1 MNDEQKEIN
10 RLISK
15 DRAIFMALFF
25 LTGSV
30 LFGAGLIVWF
40 FMAMGAASISKPIAG
55 VITALFILFAGSM
68 TAFTFIFAYTAL
80 TGKSFGKVRGFRRV
94 ATRLTL
100 PAVLRTGK
108 ILGVEKDRIV
118 RAFVNINNEIVR
130 NLMKGSKAKEI
141 LILLPHCLQL
151 ENCSLKLTYDIGTC
165 VGCGKC
171 DIKDL
176 VEVAERYNVS
186 INVATG
192 GTVARRI
199 VKETRPDVILAVAC
213 ERDLLSGIQDTYPL
227 PVIGFCN
234 RRPHGECRST
244 RVDVAQIENELKNIH
259 G

>member
-1 MNDEQKEIN
+1 MNKA
-10 RLISK
+10 ISK

-25 LTGSV
+25 LSCSV
-30 LFGAGLIVWF
+30 LLGTGLVVWYFMTLGAEHVSGLI
-40 FMAMGAASISKPIAG
+40 AGA
-55 VITALFILFAGSM
+55 ITALFIVFALSV
-68 TAFTFIFAYTAL
+68 TFFTFVFAYTAL
-80 TGKSFGKVRGFRRV
+80 TGSSFGQVKGFRRV

-100 PAVLRTGK
+100 PVILRTGK
-108 ILGVEKDRIV
+108 MFGVEKDRLV
-118 RAFVNINNEIVR
+118 RAFVNMNNDMVR
-130 NLMKGSKAKEI
+130 NLMSTKKPEKL

-151 ENCSLKLTYDIGTC
+151 DDCQLKLTNDIGRC

-171 DIKDL
+171 DIKEL
-176 VEVAERYNVS
+176 VEIAEKYNLA

-234 RRPHGECRST
+234 RRPNGECRST
-244 RVDVAQIENELKNIH
+244 RVNVNMIEDEIKNLYRDQEAI
-259 G
+259 

>member
-1 MNDEQKEIN
+1 
-10 RLISK
+10 
-15 DRAIFMALFF
+15 MALFF
-25 LTGSV
+25 LAGSV
-30 LFGAGLIVWF
+30 LFAGGLVVWF
-40 FMAMGAASISKPIAG
+40 FMSTGAAAVSEIASM
-55 VITALFILFAGSM
+55 VITGLFIIFASM
-68 TAFTFIFAYTAL
+68 MTLFTFSFAFAAL
-80 TGKSFGKVRGFRRV
+80 TGKYIGKVKGFRRV

-100 PAVLRTGK
+100 PVVMRTGK
-108 ILGVEKDRIV
+108 AFGVEKDRIV

-130 NLMKGSKAKEI
+130 NLMKGKGAKEI

-176 VEVAERYNVS
+176 VDVAEKYNVS

-244 RVDVAQIENELKNIH
+244 RVDVQQIENELKNIY
-259 G
+259 GKEEAI

>member
-1 MNDEQKEIN
+1 MNKKV
-10 RLISK
+10 ISK

-25 LTGSV
+25 LSGSI
-30 LFGAGLIVWF
+30 LFGTGLMVWY
-40 FMAMGAASISKPIAG
+40 FMSIGASVIAG
-55 VITALFILFAGSM
+55 WTVWVITGLFIMFALFMTLFSI
-68 TAFTFIFAYTAL
+68 IFAYTAL
-80 TGKSFGKVRGFRRV
+80 TGRNFGQVKGFKRV
-94 ATRLTL
+94 AQRLTL
-100 PAVLRTGK
+100 PVVLRTGK
-108 ILGVEKDRIV
+108 MLGVEKDRLV

-130 NLMKGSKAKEI
+130 NLMKGKQPENI

-151 ENCSLKLTYDIGTC
+151 DDCGLKLTSDIGKC

-176 VEVAERYNVS
+176 VEIAEKYNLA

-234 RRPHGECRST
+234 KRPNGECRST
-244 RVDVAQIENELKNIH
+244 RVNVRMIEDEIKNIYKSQEAI
-259 G
+259 